1 MKVVKSTLKKLL
13 SYIEFDINSIEAGDT
28 VPFDIYIKKDKDY
41 VIIIEAGTL
50 LTESL
55 YSKLKKQEKLFILKS
70 DESKLT
76 LTCETLKYYIK
87 HSKNNVEK
95 RIKMLYEVNEKLF
108 DTYLNNKENEIDI
121 KCVILIVKTIVYLIK
136 QEKEFMKKTLP
147 FFLNDDKLSTHSLHV
162 AIYATKLA
170 SLINLNNEQLIQIA
184 TAGLL
189 HDVGYKKIDSSITK
203 KTAKLNANETV
214 IIRKHPQYSV
224 DILKQNKIY
233 DPYIVNAVM
242 HHHERY
248 DGSGYPGRLQADE
261 ISDFASI
268 LGICDVFDA
277 LTNNRSHRKAYSSYD
292 ALKMMMKETSM
303 VNQFNQKYLLLAL
316 KSLS

>member
-13 SYIEFDINSIEAGDT
+13 SYVEFDISSIEAGDT

-50 LTESL
+50 LSESL
-55 YSKLKKQEKLFILKS
+55 YSKLKKQEKLYILKS
-70 DESKLT
+70 DENKQT

-87 HSKNNVEK
+87 HNKDNVEK

-108 DTYLNNKENEIDI
+108 DDYLNNKSNEIDI
-121 KCVILIVKTIVYLIK
+121 KCVALFVKTIVYLIK
-136 QEKEFMKKTLP
+136 QDKEFMKKTLP
-147 FFLNDDKLSTHSLHV
+147 FFINDDKLSTHSLHV

-170 SLINLNNEQLIQIA
+170 SLINLKNEQLVQIA

-189 HDVGYKKIDSSITK
+189 HDVGYKKIDDSIIK
-203 KTAKLNANETV
+203 KTTNLNTKESAA
-214 IIRKHPQYSV
+214 IRKHSQYSV

-233 DPYIVNAVM
+233 DPYIIDAVM

-248 DGSGYPGRLQADE
+248 DGSGYPENLQMDE

-277 LTNNRSHRKAYSSYD
+277 LTNNRPHRKAYSSYD
-292 ALKMMMKETSM
+292 ALRMMMKETSM